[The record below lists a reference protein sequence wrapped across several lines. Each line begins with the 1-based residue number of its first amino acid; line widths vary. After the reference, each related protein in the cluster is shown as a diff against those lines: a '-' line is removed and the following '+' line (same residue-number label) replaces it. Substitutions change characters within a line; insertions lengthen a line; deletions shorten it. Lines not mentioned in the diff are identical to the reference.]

1 MNIRIQNVVTITGS
15 VLIISSKKED
25 ESQDDFL
32 EETIDDLTKNMII
45 LDPGH
50 LLLLTDIYLSN
61 MHIVFNERK
70 LTSVCF

>member
-70 LTSVCF
+70 LTFVCF